1 MFAAFLLSP
10 TFVWL
15 CFFAAEDDGSSEVD
29 LEKGQEGALIGSPHL
44 GDEEP
49 LQRGDGASGPGV
61 PDLSPACKRL
71 RDEFVGIVS
80 KNPRIVYFCGQ
91 VEKCPTTD
99 RLHVQGYIRFDVPIA
114 FSTVIGLFPPRCCQL
129 SVANGNEEQNIAYCS
144 KEESAV
150 SAFFEQG
157 ERAKQGK
164 RNDVVVVKEMIA
176 SGKGMRSVIGA
187 VNSYQAMKCA
197 ELCLK
202 YLEPGRDFQPEVRW
216 YYGSTGSGKSRKAKE
231 EFPDAW
237 MSAKDL
243 SWFEGYDA
251 HEVVIFD
258 DFRKDYCTFHVLLR
272 LLDRY
277 PYRIENKG
285 GSRQLLARV
294 MIITCPWHPEVL
306 YSSRADED
314 IAQLMRRITSCTL
327 FGNIVPP
334 PVAPVPQG
342 GVSINFRR
350 R

>member
-1 MFAAFLLSP
+1 MYFIFSRLIELFCCAE
-10 TFVWL
+10 
-15 CFFAAEDDGSSEVD
+15 EDDRAPEVD
-29 LEKGQEGALIGSPHL
+29 LEKGEEGALIGPPHL
-44 GDEEP
+44 RDEEP
-49 LQRGDGASGPGV
+49 VQRSHGV
-61 PDLSPACKRL
+61 AGSDLPDLSQACKRL
-71 RDEFVGIVS
+71 RDEFVDIVGENS
-80 KNPRIVYFCGQ
+80 RIVYYCGQ
-91 VEKCPTTD
+91 IEKCPSTQ
-99 RLHVQGYIRFDVPIA
+99 RLHVQGYFRFDVPTAI
-114 FSTVIGLFPPRCCQL
+114 STVISLFPPRCCQV
-129 SVANGNEEQNIAYCS
+129 SIANGNEEQNIAYCS
-144 KEESAV
+144 KEESCV
-150 SAFFEQG
+150 GAFFEHG

-164 RNDVVVVKEMIA
+164 RNDVVVVKELI
-176 SGKGMRSVIGA
+176 SQGKGMRTVISS

-237 MSAKDL
+237 MSGKDL
-243 SWFEGYDA
+243 AWFEGYDA

-314 IAQLMRRITSCTL
+314 ISQLMRRITSCTL
-327 FGNIVPP
+327 FGNVVPA
-334 PVAPVPQG
+334 PVAPVLQG
-342 GVSINFRR
+342 AVSLNFKRR
-350 R
+350 